1 MRPTQFPERI
11 QREDGKVGL
20 LQMRSDQIRKG
31 LERAPHR
38 SLLYAD
44 GMTDEELKSDKPLIA
59 IISSQADIIPGH
71 NHLQRLVND
80 VKAGI
85 YMAGGIPMQFGTIGV
100 CDGIAMNH
108 EGMKYSLTSREVIAD
123 SVECAVQGHAFDGV
137 VLIPSCDKIVP
148 GMIMGALRVN
158 LPTVLV
164 SGGPM
169 LAGRDRDR
177 KTETDLNTLF
187 DDKVYLSHHDNGKP
201 YLENNPVNISITHTE
216 KYVAVILHEEENVG
230 IDIESLDRDFSAV
243 EKKALSED
251 EIDDLEDE
259 KRNEQLAIYW
269 CAKEAVFKLL
279 SRYNVDFAEQIEIER
294 FRPRGEGE
302 LEATFTSKKD
312 DEEEFDLEY
321 ITFDRHVLVWV
332 VGE

>member
-1 MRPTQFPERI
+1 M
-11 QREDGKVGL
+11 GL
-20 LQMRSDQIRKG
+20 FLKKELDNEAVIGVWQVTETEQELIDLSSTPSDEMEEISFIRSESLRK
-31 LERAPHR
+31 
-38 SLLYAD
+38 
-44 GMTDEELKSDKPLIA
+44 
-59 IISSQADIIPGH
+59 
-71 NHLQRLVND
+71 QRL
-80 VKAGI
+80 
-85 YMAGGIPMQFGTIGV
+85 
-100 CDGIAMNH
+100 
-108 EGMKYSLTSREVIAD
+108 
-123 SVECAVQGHAFDGV
+123 AVR
-137 VLIPSCDKIVP
+137 
-148 GMIMGALRVN
+148 AL
-158 LPTVLV
+158 
-164 SGGPM
+164 
-169 LAGRDRDR
+169 
-177 KTETDLNTLF
+177 LNTLF
-187 DDKVYLSHHDNGKP
+187 DEKVYLSHHDNGKP
-201 YLENNPVNISITHTE
+201 YLENNPVNISISHTE

-302 LEATFTSKKD
+302 LEATFTSKN

>member
-1 MRPTQFPERI
+1 M
-11 QREDGKVGL
+11 GL
-20 LQMRSDQIRKG
+20 YLKKELDNEAVIGVWQIT
-31 LERAPHR
+31 E
-38 SLLYAD
+38 
-44 GMTDEELKSDKPLIA
+44 TEEELKELSSTPSDEMEE
-59 IISSQADIIPGH
+59 ISFIRSES
-71 NHLQRLVND
+71 LRKQRL
-80 VKAGI
+80 
-85 YMAGGIPMQFGTIGV
+85 
-100 CDGIAMNH
+100 
-108 EGMKYSLTSREVIAD
+108 
-123 SVECAVQGHAFDGV
+123 AVR
-137 VLIPSCDKIVP
+137 
-148 GMIMGALRVN
+148 AL
-158 LPTVLV
+158 
-164 SGGPM
+164 
-169 LAGRDRDR
+169 
-177 KTETDLNTLF
+177 LNTMF

-251 EIDDLEDE
+251 EIDDLEDD